1 MNFEET
7 TELDTNTVF
16 GALTR
21 PAMTAGV
28 TLEYHG
34 LNLIVSVCAFIAMG
48 NLLYGLVF
56 IPFHVFGWLVC
67 RHDARFFEIL
77 MKKFKL
83 PSMPNQTYW
92 GVRSYE
98 PY

>member
-1 MNFEET
+1 MSHEDDA
-7 TELDTNTVF
+7 LDTHTVF

-34 LNLIVSVCAFIAMG
+34 LNLMVSVCAFIAMG
-48 NLLYGLVF
+48 NLLYGLMF
-56 IPFHVFGWLVC
+56 IPFHVFGWMIC
-67 RHDARFFEIL
+67 RHDARWFSTVL
-77 MKKFKL
+77 KWLKL
-83 PSMPNQTYW
+83 PPMPNQNYW

-98 PY
+98 PF

>member
-1 MNFEET
+1 MSHEEI
-7 TELDTNTVF
+7 EALDTHTVF

-34 LNLIVSVCAFIAMG
+34 LNLIVSVCAFIAMN
-48 NLLYGLVF
+48 NLAYGLVF
-56 IPFHVFGWLVC
+56 IPVHAFGWLVC

-77 MKKFKL
+77 MKRYKL
-83 PSMPNQTYW
+83 PSMPNQSYW
-92 GVRSYE
+92 GVRCYE
-98 PY
+98 PF

>member
-1 MNFEET
+1 MNYEET
-7 TELDTNTVF
+7 IELTTHTLF

-56 IPFHVFGWLVC
+56 VPLHVFGWLAC

-77 MKKFKL
+77 MKRIKL
-83 PSMPNQTYW
+83 PSMPNKSYW

-98 PY
+98 PF

>member
-1 MNFEET
+1 MSNE
-7 TELDTNTVF
+7 TELAVHTLF

-28 TLEYHG
+28 TLEFYG
-34 LNLIVSVCAFIAMG
+34 INLMASVCAFIIFS

-56 IPFHVFGWLVC
+56 IPLHVFGWLVC
-67 RHDARFFEIL
+67 RHDARLFTIF
-77 MKKFKL
+77 MKKLQL
-83 PSMPNQTYW
+83 PTMPNQPYW

-98 PY
+98 PF

>member
-1 MNFEET
+1 MSYEDLS
-7 TELDTNTVF
+7 ELDTHTVF

-34 LNLIVSVCAFIAMG
+34 FNLMVSVCAFIAMG

-56 IPFHVFGWLVC
+56 IPFHVFGWMVC
-67 RHDARFFEIL
+67 RHDARWFATV
-77 MKKFKL
+77 MKWLKL
-83 PSMPNQTYW
+83 PSMPNQSYW

-98 PY
+98 PF

>member
-1 MNFEET
+1 MSFDEDLA
-7 TELDTNTVF
+7 LDVHTLF

-34 LNLIVSVCAFIAMG
+34 LNLMLSVCAFIALG
-48 NLLYGLVF
+48 NVLYGLVF
-56 IPFHVFGWLVC
+56 IPLHGFGWLIC
-67 RHDARFFEIL
+67 RHDPRLFEIL
-77 MKKFKL
+77 YKRFKL
-83 PSMPNQTYW
+83 PSQPNMGYW

-98 PY
+98 PF